1 MIRLEGDPG
10 SWEAGPCAVAIG
22 VFDGVHVGHRA
33 VLAAVRRGD
42 ALPAVLT
49 FTNHPATVLRPGE
62 PIPLL
67 TSLDDRLRLLSA
79 TGIEVAAVV
88 DFDPSFRALEPTEFV
103 DRYLVAGLG
112 AVLVAVGAGFRFG
125 RGATGSVDTLRA
137 LGAERGFDVAE
148 VIPVVRDG
156 VQVRSSTIRGL
167 LADGDVAGAADMLG
181 RPHHLNGVVVPG
193 DGRGRTIG
201 IPTANIAVTPG
212 TAIPGR
218 GVYAVTV
225 DVRGERHAGV
235 ANLGVRPTFGG
246 EDPTVEVHVLDFD
259 RDVYAEEIRVEF
271 VERIR
276 DEHKFESVAALVTQI
291 HADIEAGRRLLA
303 RGS

>member
-1 MIRLEGDPG
+1 
-10 SWEAGPCAVAIG
+10 
-22 VFDGVHVGHRA
+22 
-33 VLAAVRRGD
+33 
-42 ALPAVLT
+42 
-49 FTNHPATVLRPGE
+49 
-62 PIPLL
+62 
-67 TSLDDRLRLLSA
+67 
-79 TGIEVAAVV
+79 
-88 DFDPSFRALEPTEFV
+88 
-103 DRYLVAGLG
+103 
-112 AVLVAVGAGFRFG
+112 
-125 RGATGSVDTLRA
+125 
-137 LGAERGFDVAE
+137 
-148 VIPVVRDG
+148 
-156 VQVRSSTIRGL
+156 
-167 LADGDVAGAADMLG
+167 MLG